1 LRAPKCDSN
10 RDEAKSTGSD
20 ISVSPSPFAKN
31 TLAYL
36 TAAFR
41 VVGRC
46 VTITHFVTGL
56 SVGMTHKVEMWF
68 LSSHFLRK

>member
-1 LRAPKCDSN
+1 MRAPKCDSN
-10 RDEAKSTGSD
+10 RDEAKSTESD

-46 VTITHFVTGL
+46 VTITQTVQLGNKRPL
-56 SVGMTHKVEMWF
+56 SHIFKA
-68 LSSHFLRK
+68 R